1 MLGQIFGS
9 SIEHLAMLITLHEKK
24 LADVKSKN
32 NNKTCQQSIVLQ
44 LRFYRQDSDLLDVKV
59 VLMYIL
65 KLVY

>member
-24 LADVKSKN
+24 LADWKSKN

-44 LRFYRQDSDLLDVKV
+44 LRFYRQDSDFLDQ
-59 VLMYIL
+59 
-65 KLVY
+65 